1 MNNWK
6 IWCYPIS
13 RFCQVDHTKVST
25 KTSVHVNH
33 AYVSMVVESP
43 GCITPQ
49 GLTANSFH
57 SPTPHLAPLGG
68 WHPLRWKST
77 QRAVD
82 HNGGPRQHSQPAAWM
97 GVVANIS
104 CLHKVLLYPVYMN
117 FMMFII
123 SISFEMLFMIT
134 KVMMIASWV
143 WISSRLLRLRW
154 LLCGFLCSWLLWC
167 QSKGWSWSLSSWWC
181 LWWVLEFGW
190 LIMFD
195 NYDD

>member
-49 GLTANSFH
+49 GLTANYFH
-57 SPTPHLAPLGG
+57 SPTPNLAPLGG

-82 HNGGPRQHSQPAAWM
+82 HNRGPRQHSQPAAWM
-97 GVVANIS
+97 GVVANVY
-104 CLHKVLLYPVYMN
+104 CLHQVLLYPVYMN
-117 FMMFII
+117 FMMFIV
-123 SISFEMLFMIT
+123 SISFDFFFLRIT
-134 KVMMIASWV
+134 KVMMICI
-143 WISSRLLRLRW
+143 ISFRDYWGCDDCCVDFYVHDCCDVHQIVDHDHYDSDDAYDEYLNLV
-154 LLCGFLCSWLLWC
+154 
-167 QSKGWSWSLSSWWC
+167 GW
-181 LWWVLEFGW
+181 
-190 LIMFD
+190 
-195 NYDD
+195 